1 VGRPNSL
8 PDSGTPVA
16 VERSLW
22 DIHQAAI
29 FFHVSESWIRR
40 HLSELP
46 HSRHGRLI
54 RFDPHELKRR
64 VADRKSLE
72 PTRRLMPAN
81 RSQRGGVHLLKGK
94 KTQTYY
100 GTFRIDNPD
109 GTRTDKQ
116 VRLGTIKELP
126 TKTAARIKLDEIIKQ
141 MTSPESQPEEPK
153 EPEAKKFSV
162 LAEEWKACEGVA
174 LDGSTLKHYSD
185 ALNAYVLPTFKDVD
199 ITTVNR
205 MAIQTFLAKQ
215 AKKYSKSSLKSMRL
229 VLTMILGWGEKNGD
243 ITNQPHGWLEGIR
256 LPKKVGGRKV
266 TRTELTPE
274 QTRAFVSRMKDPYS
288 TLVLLLASVG
298 VRGEAAVGLQPGDLD
313 AENVLRAKRVIYDGE
328 VIPLTE
334 EEQKKHIFPLDAVVH
349 AELLQR
355 LRSLGAEAKWILHGR
370 TGEPLNLGN
379 ARNRKLHPV
388 AAALG
393 IKVGGW
399 HDFRHTLK
407 R

>member
-1 VGRPNSL
+1 
-8 PDSGTPVA
+8 
-16 VERSLW
+16 
-22 DIHQAAI
+22 
-29 FFHVSESWIRR
+29 
-40 HLSELP
+40 
-46 HSRHGRLI
+46 
-54 RFDPHELKRR
+54 
-64 VADRKSLE
+64 
-72 PTRRLMPAN
+72 
-81 RSQRGGVHLLKGK
+81 VHLLKGK

-109 GTRTDKQ
+109 GSRTPKQ
-116 VRLGTIKELP
+116 IRLGTVKELP
-126 TKTAARIKLDEIIKQ
+126 TKNAARTKLEEIIKK
-141 MTSPESQPEEPK
+141 MTAPDAQPEVK
-153 EPEAKKFSV
+153 PEVKKFSA
-162 LAEEWKACEGVA
+162 LAEEWKKCVGVTLEG
-174 LDGSTLKHYSD
+174 SSLKHYSD
-185 ALNAYVLPTFKDVD
+185 ALRAYVLPTFGNKD
-199 ITTVNR
+199 IRSINR
-205 MAIQTFLAKQ
+205 EAVELFLASQ
-215 AKKYSKSSLKSMRL
+215 AAKYSRSSLRSMRVTL
-229 VLTMILGWGEKNGD
+229 CMILTWAEKNGEFQQQP
-243 ITNQPHGWLEGIR
+243 QPHGWVEGIR

-407 R
+407 RQMRRAGVDPVVVRDTLGHSKVEQQEVYDIAQRTEVGDALRLVGKRLLQSVLQNPSIQ